1 MILTFVNDSPS
12 SSKDI
17 WFVYYGL
24 DPANNGKPS
33 HLADTSGRL
42 VPNVPSQQP
51 TKSLAIQVP
60 SGPFTLP
67 MLNAARMYISFGG
80 PLALVVDAAGNAI
93 PPSPQIPTDPNYN
106 TPWDFFEITYI
117 PNGTNELFNFNLSN
131 VQSANLPLAFH
142 VSGVEPSTKQPV
154 DYSRGW
160 VPGDY
165 SKFKAALGSNADF
178 SKLILPGTER
188 VLAPGTAIKA
198 FAQKV
203 IPSPVFDADYLKSS
217 VDNVWAKFETTDLTF
232 IGDPPPNSNDFV
244 TWAGRVKNGQFTFTT
259 NSLPGRLSNIV
270 LNKPTT
276 LDLFENDFLFCASGC
291 GDPGSLQAN
300 YTNQLCGTL
309 CAAFNRSMML
319 KTTTLAQAANSA
331 WCKATAK
338 FYQDSITNHYAKEI
352 HRNSV
357 EGRAYAFQSDDHC
370 DVSSYVAVSNPTQLT
385 ITFVA
390 K

>member
-1 MILTFVNDSPS
+1 MKLTIVNDSPGA
-12 SSKDI
+12 SKDI

-33 HLADTSGRL
+33 HLADPTGRL
-42 VPNVPSQQP
+42 VPNVPSEKP
-51 TKSLAIQVP
+51 TSALAIKAP
-60 SGPFTLP
+60 TGPFTFP
-67 MLNAARMYISFGG
+67 MLNAARMYISIGE
-80 PLALVVDAAGNAI
+80 PLALVVDAAGNPI
-93 PPSPQIPTDPNYN
+93 PPSPQNPTDPNYN
-106 TPWDFFEITYI
+106 TTWDFFEITYI
-117 PNGTNELFNFNLSN
+117 PNGANELFNFNLSN

-142 VSGVEPSTKQPV
+142 VSGVEPSNKQPV

-165 SKFKAALGSNADF
+165 SKFKAAIGSNTQF

-203 IPSPVFDADYLKSS
+203 IQNPLFDADYLKSS
-217 VDNVWAKFETTDLTF
+217 VDEVWEKFETTDLIF
-232 IGDPPPNSNDFV
+232 IGDPAPNSNDFL
-244 TWAGRVKNGQFTFTT
+244 TWTGRVKNGQFTFTT
-259 NSLPGRLSNIV
+259 NNLSNRLSNIV

-276 LDLFENDFLFCASGC
+276 LELFENDFLFCASGC

-300 YTNQLCGTL
+300 YANQLCGTL

-319 KTTTLAQAANSA
+319 KTTTLAQAANSD
-331 WCKATAK
+331 WCKATAE
-338 FYQDSITNHYAKEI
+338 FYQAPITNHYAKEI
-352 HRNSV
+352 HANSV

-390 K
+390 N